1 MMSLISRQCHQISL
15 VIDPLDPRLYSAGID
30 TTTEEREQICLFCKW
45 TLAKEEEES
54 RALNSKL

>member
-15 VIDPLDPRLYSAGID
+15 VIDPLDPRLYSAGI
-30 TTTEEREQICLFCKW
+30 EEREQICLFCKW